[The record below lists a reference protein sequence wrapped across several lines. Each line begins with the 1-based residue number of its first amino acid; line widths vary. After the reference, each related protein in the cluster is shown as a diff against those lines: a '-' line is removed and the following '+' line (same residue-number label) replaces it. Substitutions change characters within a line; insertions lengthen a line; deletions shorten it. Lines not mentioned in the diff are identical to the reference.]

1 MFFHVNDLQQT
12 MYIDFSVSAKYWCFL
27 TFILEQSYMKKTVEV
42 FYIVESEDVQH
53 LCSFLLLENHRFIEG
68 IVRNT

>member
-1 MFFHVNDLQQT
+1 
-12 MYIDFSVSAKYWCFL
+12 
-27 TFILEQSYMKKTVEV
+27 MKKTVEV

-53 LCSFLLLENHRFIEG
+53 LLQLSSPILENHRFIEG